1 MIDRPRV
8 YNADAHLGPA
18 ATPCDSS
25 AGLSGLPLLDAIAQS
40 RDETPATALTLWTA
54 AASMRV
60 HAAPKPLLISV
71 GRSKAQKA
79 SPADGAIEM
88 ALMHYAIIE
97 AGGKQHRVTEGER
110 LRIDL
115 VNGKQAG
122 DSLTFDRVLM
132 VRNGDDIRVGTPLV
146 EGVTI
151 DAKVVRNGAD
161 GTGEKDKK
169 VIVFKK
175 NRRKGYMKKQGH
187 RQRYT
192 EIEVGKLAF

>member
-1 MIDRPRV
+1 
-8 YNADAHLGPA
+8 
-18 ATPCDSS
+18 
-25 AGLSGLPLLDAIAQS
+25 
-40 RDETPATALTLWTA
+40 
-54 AASMRV
+54 
-60 HAAPKPLLISV
+60 
-71 GRSKAQKA
+71 
-79 SPADGAIEM
+79 
-88 ALMHYAIIE
+88 MHYAIIE